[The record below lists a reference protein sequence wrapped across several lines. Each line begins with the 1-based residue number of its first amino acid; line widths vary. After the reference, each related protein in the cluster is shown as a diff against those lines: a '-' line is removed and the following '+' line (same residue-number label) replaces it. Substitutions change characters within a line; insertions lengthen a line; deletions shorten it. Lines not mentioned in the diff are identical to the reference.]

1 MEGRKES
8 NLYSVTMISKK
19 KKMLFYIRILFW
31 GLYNVTEQT

>member
-19 KKMLFYIRILFW
+19 KNAVLSQNIIL
-31 GLYNVTEQT
+31 GSI